1 MSPPG
6 LGWGPV
12 TRCFVHC
19 DEPLASIDV
28 LKYVMSPP
36 GLGWGPVT
44 QCFVHCDEPLA
55 SIDVLKCDD

>member
-19 DEPLASIDV
+19 DEPPASIDV
-28 LKYVMSPP
+28 LKFVEQLTGYQLRHNCFTPW
-36 GLGWGPVT
+36 GLVVEDRT
-44 QCFVHCDEPLA
+44 
-55 SIDVLKCDD
+55 